1 MTDSDEITYPGNI
14 FIEISMWGSPNPEKA
29 ILRAFNTTE
38 ELLENCQGWVVDEL
52 AELWPKF
59 RVPRNAKGC
68 DLVQFLH
75 QQCTKFGWSSRR
87 NTPVMVVEQ

>member
-1 MTDSDEITYPGNI
+1 MTDNGEITHPGNI
-14 FIEISMWGSPNPEKA
+14 FVEWGSPNPENA

-38 ELLENCQGWVVDEL
+38 ELLENCQGWGVDEL

-68 DLVQFLH
+68 DLVQFLP